1 MTPKKA
7 VFPVEF
13 ADRPDVL
20 NFPKVVLVPPAR
32 ANFAVYQ
39 W

>member
-1 MTPKKA
+1 MAPKKA

-13 ADRPDVL
+13 PNRPDVK
-20 NFPKVVLVPPAR
+20 NFPQVVLVPPAR